1 MNGVEKK
8 TPSGLTALTN
18 VWLGLVA
25 LTLVSLGLGQWFHG
39 KPWLQLLVAALVWLK
54 GHVVAR
60 RFIEVESCH
69 PFIRRVVNG
78 FVAVT
83 PLALLGLA
91 YFGAQLARW
100 ATL

>member
-1 MNGVEKK
+1 MNIVEKK
-8 TPSGLTALTN
+8 MPGELGALTDA
-18 VWLGLVA
+18 WLGLVV
-25 LTLVSLGLGQWFHG
+25 LTLISLGLGQWFHG
-39 KPWLQLLVAALVWLK
+39 TPWLQLLVAALVWLK
-54 GHVVAR
+54 GRVVAR

-69 PFIRRVVNG
+69 PFVRRVVNG